1 MPALYLHVPFCR
13 RKCPYCDFFSL
24 PGNASQLAH
33 YPDLLIRHL
42 RLAASSGL
50 WQGPFSTVFFGGGT
64 PSLLPAEAVA
74 RVLTAARTEFGLEA
88 AAEVTLEANPG
99 TVTPASLAGY
109 LEAGINRLS
118 LGVQSLD
125 ESGLRTLGRVHTAA
139 EACQAI
145 AWARPAGFANVSLD
159 LMFAL
164 PGQTV
169 RDLHTEV
176 GRLLA
181 LSPDHLSCYGLSVEE
196 QTPFYH
202 LHRRGDLE
210 LPDEERYAA
219 LFLAL
224 HERLTQA
231 GYTHYEISNYAR
243 PGRQCRHNLGY
254 WQRLSYLG
262 VGAGAHSFLDAGWGE
277 RQSVPPDLNRYA
289 RGLGGGE
296 NPAQTLETF
305 DHRGAMAETLY
316 LGLRTAAGV
325 DDDRF
330 RQRFGLRVAEA
341 FPAAIEKAGRHL
353 RLKDGFWTFDLDGWL
368 LYDHLITP
376 FL

>member
-1 MPALYLHVPFCR
+1 MPALYLHIPFCR

-24 PGNASQLAH
+24 AGHASQLAH

-42 RLAASSGL
+42 RLAAGL
-50 WQGPFSTVFFGGGT
+50 GRGEEPPASVFFGGGT

-74 RVLTAARTEFGLEA
+74 HILAAAGAEYGLA
-88 AAEVTLEANPG
+88 VAAEVTLEANPG
-99 TVTPASLAGY
+99 TVSPATLAGY
-109 LEAGINRLS
+109 RQAGVNRLS

-125 ESGLRTLGRVHTAA
+125 DAGLHTLGRVHSAA
-139 EACQAI
+139 EAGQA
-145 AWARPAGFANVSLD
+145 AVWARQAGFANLSLD

-169 RDLHTEV
+169 ADLHAEID
-176 GRLLA
+176 RLLA
-181 LSPDHLSCYGLSVEE
+181 LSPEHLSCYGLSVEE

-210 LPDEERYAA
+210 LPDEERYAE
-219 LFLAL
+219 LFLTL
-224 HERLTQA
+224 HERLTEA
-231 GYTHYEISNYAR
+231 GYEHYEISNYAR
-243 PGRQCRHNLGY
+243 PGRECRHNLGY
-254 WQRLSYLG
+254 WQRQPYLG
-262 VGAGAHSFLDAGWGE
+262 VGAGAHSFADQGWGA
-277 RQSVPPDLNRYA
+277 RLAVPADLERYA
-289 RGLGGGE
+289 RLLASGKD
-296 NPAQTLETF
+296 PAEVLETF
-305 DHRGAMAETLY
+305 DRRGAMAETLY

-330 RQRFGLRVAEA
+330 RQRFGLGVAEA

-353 RLKDGFWTFDLDGWL
+353 RLRAGKWAFDLDGWL

>member
-1 MPALYLHVPFCR
+1 MPALYLHIPFCR

-24 PGNASQLAH
+24 AGHASQLAH

-42 RLAASSGL
+42 RLAAGL
-50 WQGPFSTVFFGGGT
+50 GRGEEPPASVFFGGGT

-74 RVLTAARTEFGLEA
+74 HILAAAGAEYGLA
-88 AAEVTLEANPG
+88 VAAEVTLEANPG
-99 TVTPASLAGY
+99 TVSPATLAGY
-109 LEAGINRLS
+109 RQAGVNRLS

-125 ESGLRTLGRVHTAA
+125 DAGLHTLGRVHSAA
-139 EACQAI
+139 EAGQA
-145 AWARPAGFANVSLD
+145 AVWARQAGFANLSLD

-169 RDLHTEV
+169 ADLHAEID
-176 GRLLA
+176 RLLA
-181 LSPDHLSCYGLSVEE
+181 LSPEHLSCYGLSVEE

-210 LPDEERYAA
+210 LPDEERYAE
-219 LFLAL
+219 LFLTL
-224 HERLTQA
+224 HERLTEA
-231 GYTHYEISNYAR
+231 GYEHYEISNYAR
-243 PGRQCRHNLGY
+243 PGRECRHNLGY
-254 WQRLSYLG
+254 WQRQPYLG
-262 VGAGAHSFLDAGWGE
+262 VGAGAHSFADQGWGA
-277 RQSVPPDLNRYA
+277 RLAVPADLERYA
-289 RGLGGGE
+289 RLLASGKD
-296 NPAQTLETF
+296 PAEVLETF
-305 DHRGAMAETLY
+305 DRRGAMAETLY

-330 RQRFGLRVAEA
+330 RQRFGLGVAEA

-353 RLKDGFWTFDLDGWL
+353 RLRAGRWAFDLDGWL

>member
-13 RKCPYCDFFSL
+13 SKCPYCDFYSL
-24 PGNASQLAH
+24 AGHASQLAQ

-42 RLAASSGL
+42 RLAATSGL
-50 WQGPFSTVFFGGGT
+50 WKGPFVTVFFGGGT

-74 RVLTAARTEFGLEA
+74 RVLAAARDEFGIEA

-99 TVTPASLAGY
+99 TVTPATLAGY
-109 LEAGINRLS
+109 REAGVNRLS
-118 LGVQSLD
+118 LGVQTLD
-125 ESGLRTLGRVHTAA
+125 DAGLRTLGRVHTAA
-139 EACQAI
+139 EACQAV
-145 AWARPAGFANVSLD
+145 AWARRAGFSNLSLD

-169 RDLHTEV
+169 SDLHAEV
-176 GRLLA
+176 DRLLA
-181 LSPDHLSCYGLSVEE
+181 LSPEHLSCYGLSAEE

-219 LFLAL
+219 LFSAL
-224 HERLTQA
+224 HERLARA
-231 GYTHYEISNYAR
+231 GYAHYEISNYAR
-243 PGRQCRHNLGY
+243 PDRQCRHNLGY
-254 WQRLSYLG
+254 WQRLAYLG
-262 VGAGAHSFLDAGWGE
+262 VGAGAHSFLDAGWGA
-277 RQSVPPDLNRYA
+277 RQSVAPDLSRYA
-289 RGLGGGE
+289 QCLSRAE

-305 DHRGAMAETLY
+305 DRRGAMAEALY

-325 DDDRF
+325 NDDRF
-330 RQRFGLRVAEA
+330 RQQFGLGVAAA
-341 FPAAIEKAGRHL
+341 FPAAVEKAGRHL
-353 RLKDGFWTFDLDGWL
+353 RLQGESWTFDLDGWL